1 MSKSTLPATPDVL
14 ATLDLKTVKYFPGKP
29 RNYKFNAK
37 EGVFFDDKEEKLG
50 KSGASLKI
58 VPLSYRTF
66 FAEMFKMDRREWLE
80 LFFLNAAG
88 HVCSLLLHR
97 HSVSQFADLS
107 AHLFYEE
114 ASPVEIELEIKP
126 DVRQHPEHGK
136 YFVAT
141 YDFKVLPAKVKK
153 VPAAILKSL
162 PPVYRR
168 DTALATE
175 MMNTWLGYPDLES
188 LKLDAPALTSPAQAA

>member
-1 MSKSTLPATPDVL
+1 MSKSTLPAAPDVL

-50 KSGASLKI
+50 KSGASLKV

-66 FAEMFKMDRREWLE
+66 FAEIFKMDRREWLE

-88 HVCSLLLHR
+88 HVCSGAPVQR
-97 HSVSQFADLS
+97 RPVADLS

-114 ASPVEIELEIKP
+114 AARSRSRWPSNPTCGSIRSTASISWPPILQGAARKGQEAAGG
-126 DVRQHPEHGK
+126 HPQIL
-136 YFVAT
+136 APR
-141 YDFKVLPAKVKK
+141 LPA
-153 VPAAILKSL
+153 
-162 PPVYRR
+162 
-168 DTALATE
+168 
-175 MMNTWLGYPDLES
+175 
-188 LKLDAPALTSPAQAA
+188 

>member
-1 MSKSTLPATPDVL
+1 MDKSTLPATPERL
-14 ATLDLKTVKYFPGKP
+14 ATLDPQEVKYFPGKP
-29 RNYKFNAK
+29 RSYKFNAK
-37 EGVFFDDKEEKLG
+37 EGVFFNDRDEKLG
-50 KSGASLKI
+50 KSGASLKL

-66 FAEMFKMDRREWLE
+66 FAELFKMDRREWLE

-107 AHLFYEE
+107 AHLFYQE
-114 ASPVEIELEIKP
+114 ATPVEIELEIKP

-136 YFVAT
+136 YYVAD
-141 YDFKVLPAKVKK
+141 YAFEVLPAEIRDR
-153 VPAAILKSL
+153 PATILKAL

-168 DTALATE
+168 ETALATE
-175 MMNTWLGYPDLES
+175 LMNTWLGYPELES
-188 LKLDAPALTSPAQAA
+188 LQLGAPGGATAQAA